1 MKCDL
6 CDNEAVVHHTVIRN
20 KVPHTEHL
28 CQGHALQRGLAVT
41 ALGMGA
47 PVAKVKVTLKSTSAA
62 AEPEGRCPSCG
73 LTIAEYRKAALL
85 GCPACYAAFGEF
97 LAQVIQASQ
106 AGAQAHIG
114 VTPPGESAGAAI
126 RARRQ
131 SLLKALEAAIVQEQ
145 YEQAARLRDELRGH
159 DPAEGA

>member
-28 CQGHALQRGLAVT
+28 CQAHALQRGLAVT
-41 ALGMGA
+41 TLTPGA
-47 PVAKVKVTLKSTSAA
+47 PLAKVKVTVKTTGAA
-62 AEPEGRCPSCG
+62 PEPEGRCPNCG

-85 GCPACYAAFGEF
+85 GCPSCYAAFGEF

-114 VTPPGESAGAAI
+114 VTPPGESPGAAI

-145 YEQAARLRDELRGH
+145 YEQAARLRDELRNTE
-159 DPAEGA
+159 PTEGA